1 MNCDE
6 AKRYILF
13 PDELNEAKKK
23 ELDEHIASCDD
34 CRSYA
39 DEITFLSSAL
49 DEAEIPPV
57 SENEWARK
65 NPIKR
70 LAQRKQFQPSPALR
84 HNKYAYALATVAVT
98 VVLIIIGMKTLSP
111 TKPTLDYELIT
122 ASNDPHIISE
132 LVDST
137 ALQSL
142 MGLDDDDVDKL
153 EDVLI
158 SEMKPEEQLATLSE
172 DEQYELLA
180 YLEQEAK

>member
-13 PDELNEAKKK
+13 PDELKEIKKR
-23 ELDEHIASCDD
+23 ELDEHIASCND

-39 DEITFLSSAL
+39 DEIAFLSSAL
-49 DEAEIPPV
+49 DEMETPDINP
-57 SENEWARK
+57 NEWARK
-65 NPIKR
+65 NPIER
-70 LAQRKQFQPSPALR
+70 LAQRKRFQPSPALR
-84 HNKYAYALATVAVT
+84 HNRYVYALGTVAVAFML
-98 VVLIIIGMKTLSP
+98 VIIGIRILSP
-111 TKPTLDYELIT
+111 NKPSLNYELIT
-122 ASNDPHIISE
+122 TSNDPHIISE

-142 MGLDDDDVDKL
+142 MGLDDNDVDKL

-158 SEMKPEEQLATLSE
+158 SDMTPEEQLTMLSE

-180 YLEQEAK
+180 YMEKGTK